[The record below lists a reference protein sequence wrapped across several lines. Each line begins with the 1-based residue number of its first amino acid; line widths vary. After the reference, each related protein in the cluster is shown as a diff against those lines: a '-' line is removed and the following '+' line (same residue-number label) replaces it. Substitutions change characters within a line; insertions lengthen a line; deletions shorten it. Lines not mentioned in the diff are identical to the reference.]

1 MVQKE
6 DGGLMDLS
14 FYLPGSSVLHRMPT
28 WSKFFLL
35 ISFSIL
41 FYAIEDLRILAV
53 ILAAAIALVVYVR
66 VPVRRLKAM
75 FLLPLFMVLLFSIF
89 SAFVNDLNA
98 GLLTFFRLTSLV
110 IIAAC
115 VTVTTRIEDFMA
127 FIENLLLPLS
137 FIPFIKPKTVSLT
150 LSLTLRFIPE
160 IFKLGMDIKE
170 AQAARGLNSNP
181 LALIVPL
188 IVLTLK
194 RADDISDAI
203 DARMLD

>member
-1 MVQKE
+1 
-6 DGGLMDLS
+6 MDLS
-14 FYLPGSSVLHRMPT
+14 FYLPGNSVLHRMPT
-28 WSKFFLL
+28 WSKFLLL
-35 ISFSIL
+35 ISFSII
-41 FYAIEDLRILAV
+41 FYAIEDLRILAT
-53 ILAAAIALVVYVR
+53 ILAAATALVVYVK

-89 SAFVNDLNA
+89 SAVVNDLNA

-137 FIPFIKPKTVSLT
+137 FIPFIKPKIVSLT

>member
-1 MVQKE
+1 
-6 DGGLMDLS
+6 MDLS
-14 FYLPGSSVLHRMPT
+14 FYLPGQSVLHKMPT

-35 ISFSIL
+35 ISFSIA
-41 FYAIEDLRILAV
+41 FYAIYDLRVLAFILV
-53 ILAAAIALVVYVR
+53 LSIALVAYVK

-89 SAFVNDLNA
+89 SAFVNDINA

-115 VTVTTRIEDFMA
+115 VTVTTKIEDFME
-127 FIENLLLPLS
+127 FVENLLLPLS
-137 FIPFIKPKTVSLT
+137 FIPFIKPKTVSMT

-170 AQAARGLNSNP
+170 AQAARGLKSSP
-181 LALIVPL
+181 IALIVPL

>member
-1 MVQKE
+1 
-6 DGGLMDLS
+6 MDLS
-14 FYLPGSSVLHRMPT
+14 FYLPGQSVLHKMPT
-28 WSKFFLL
+28 WMKFFLL
-35 ISFSIL
+35 ISFSIA
-41 FYAIEDLRILAV
+41 FYAIYDLRILAF
-53 ILAAAIALVVYVR
+53 ILALSITLVAYVK

-75 FLLPLFMVLLFSIF
+75 FLLPLFMVLLFSLF

-115 VTVTTRIEDFMA
+115 VTVTTKIEDFME
-127 FIENLLLPLS
+127 FVENLLLPLS
-137 FIPFIKPKTVSLT
+137 FIPFIKPKMVSMT

-170 AQAARGLNSNP
+170 AQAARGLKSSP
-181 LALIVPL
+181 IAFIVPL

>member
-1 MVQKE
+1 
-6 DGGLMDLS
+6 MDLS
-14 FYLPGSSVLHRMPT
+14 FYLPGQSVLHKMPT
-28 WSKFFLL
+28 WMKFFLL
-35 ISFSIL
+35 ISFSIA
-41 FYAIEDLRILAV
+41 FYAIYDLRILAF
-53 ILAAAIALVVYVR
+53 ILALAITLVAYVK

-75 FLLPLFMVLLFSIF
+75 FLLPLFMVLLFSLF

-115 VTVTTRIEDFMA
+115 VTVTTKIEDFME
-127 FIENLLLPLS
+127 FVENLLLPLS
-137 FIPFIKPKTVSLT
+137 FIPFIKPKTVSMT

-170 AQAARGLNSNP
+170 AQAARGLKSSP
-181 LALIVPL
+181 IAFIVPL

>member
-1 MVQKE
+1 
-6 DGGLMDLS
+6 MDLS
-14 FYLPGSSVLHRMPT
+14 FYLPGQSVLHKMPT
-28 WSKFFLL
+28 WMKFFLL
-35 ISFSIL
+35 ISFSIA
-41 FYAIEDLRILAV
+41 FYAIYDLRVLAFV
-53 ILAAAIALVVYVR
+53 LALSITLVAYVK

-75 FLLPLFMVLLFSIF
+75 FLLPLFMVLLFSLF

-115 VTVTTRIEDFMA
+115 VTVTTKIEDFME
-127 FIENLLLPLS
+127 FVENLLLPLS
-137 FIPFIKPKTVSLT
+137 FIPFIKPKTVSMT

-181 LALIVPL
+181 LALIIPL

-194 RADDISDAI
+194 RADDISDAL
-203 DARMLD
+203 DARILD

>member
-1 MVQKE
+1 
-6 DGGLMDLS
+6 MDLS
-14 FYLPGSSVLHRMPT
+14 FYLPGQSVLHKMPT
-28 WSKFFLL
+28 WMKFFLL
-35 ISFSIL
+35 ISFSIA
-41 FYAIEDLRILAV
+41 FYAIYDLRILAF
-53 ILAAAIALVVYVR
+53 ILALSIILVAYVK
-66 VPVRRLKAM
+66 VPARRLKAM

-89 SAFVNDLNA
+89 SAFVNDINA

-115 VTVTTRIEDFMA
+115 VTVTTKIEDFME
-127 FIENLLLPLS
+127 FVENLLLPLS
-137 FIPFIKPKTVSLT
+137 FIPFIKPKTVSMT

-170 AQAARGLNSNP
+170 AQAARGLKSSP
-181 LALIVPL
+181 IAFIVPL

>member
-1 MVQKE
+1 
-6 DGGLMDLS
+6 MDLS
-14 FYLPGSSVLHRMPT
+14 FYLPGQSVLHKMPT
-28 WSKFFLL
+28 WVKFFLL
-35 ISFSIL
+35 ISFSIA
-41 FYAIEDLRILAV
+41 FYAIYDLRVLAFILALSI
-53 ILAAAIALVVYVR
+53 ILVAYVK

-75 FLLPLFMVLLFSIF
+75 FLLPLFMVLLFSLF
-89 SAFVNDLNA
+89 SAFVNDINA

-115 VTVTTRIEDFMA
+115 VTVTTKIEDFME
-127 FIENLLLPLS
+127 FVENLLLPLS
-137 FIPFIKPKTVSLT
+137 FIPFIKPKTVSMT

-170 AQAARGLNSNP
+170 AQAARGLKSSP
-181 LALIVPL
+181 IAFIVPL

>member
-1 MVQKE
+1 
-6 DGGLMDLS
+6 MDLS
-14 FYLPGSSVLHRMPT
+14 FYLPGHSVLHNMPT
-28 WSKFFLL
+28 WVKFFLL
-35 ISFSIL
+35 ISFSIA
-41 FYAIEDLRILAV
+41 FYAIYDLRVLAFILALS
-53 ILAAAIALVVYVR
+53 ITLVAYVK

-75 FLLPLFMVLLFSIF
+75 FLLPLFMVLLFSLF

-115 VTVTTRIEDFMA
+115 VTVTTKIEDFME
-127 FIENLLLPLS
+127 FVENLLLPLS
-137 FIPFIKPKTVSLT
+137 FIPFIKPKMVSMT

-170 AQAARGLNSNP
+170 AQAARGLKSSP
-181 LALIVPL
+181 IAFIVPL

>member
-1 MVQKE
+1 
-6 DGGLMDLS
+6 MDLS
-14 FYLPGSSVLHRMPT
+14 FYLPGQSVLHKMPT
-28 WSKFFLL
+28 WMKFFLL
-35 ISFSIL
+35 ISFSIA
-41 FYAIEDLRILAV
+41 FYAIYDLRILAF
-53 ILAAAIALVVYVR
+53 ILALAITLVAYVK

-75 FLLPLFMVLLFSIF
+75 FLLPLFMVLLFSLF
-89 SAFVNDLNA
+89 SAFVNDINA

-115 VTVTTRIEDFMA
+115 VTVTTKIEDFME
-127 FIENLLLPLS
+127 FVENLLLPLS
-137 FIPFIKPKTVSLT
+137 FIPFIKPKTVSMT

-170 AQAARGLNSNP
+170 AQAARGLKSSP
-181 LALIVPL
+181 IAFIVPL

>member
-1 MVQKE
+1 
-6 DGGLMDLS
+6 MDLS
-14 FYLPGSSVLHRMPT
+14 FYLPGQSVLHKMPT
-28 WSKFFLL
+28 WVKFFLL
-35 ISFSIL
+35 ISFSIA
-41 FYAIEDLRILAV
+41 FYAIYDLRVLAFILA
-53 ILAAAIALVVYVR
+53 LAITLVAYVK
-66 VPVRRLKAM
+66 VPIRRLKAM
-75 FLLPLFMVLLFSIF
+75 FLLPLFMVLLFSLF
-89 SAFVNDLNA
+89 SAFVNDINA

-115 VTVTTRIEDFMA
+115 VTVTTKIEDFME
-127 FIENLLLPLS
+127 FVENLLLPLS
-137 FIPFIKPKTVSLT
+137 FIPFIKPKMVSMT

-170 AQAARGLNSNP
+170 AQAARGLKSSP
-181 LALIVPL
+181 IAFIVPL

>member
-1 MVQKE
+1 
-6 DGGLMDLS
+6 MDLS
-14 FYLPGSSVLHRMPT
+14 FYLPGQSVLHKMPT

-35 ISFSIL
+35 ILFSIA
-41 FYAIEDLRILAV
+41 FYAIYDLRVLAFILV
-53 ILAAAIALVVYVR
+53 LSITLVAYVR

-89 SAFVNDLNA
+89 SAFVNDINA

-115 VTVTTRIEDFMA
+115 VTVTTKIEDFME
-127 FIENLLLPLS
+127 FVENLLLPLS
-137 FIPFIKPKTVSLT
+137 FIPFIKPKTVSMT

-170 AQAARGLNSNP
+170 AQAARGLKSSP
-181 LALIVPL
+181 IALIVPL

>member
-1 MVQKE
+1 
-6 DGGLMDLS
+6 MDLS
-14 FYLPGSSVLHRMPT
+14 FYLPGQSVLHKMPT
-28 WSKFFLL
+28 WVKFFLL
-35 ISFSIL
+35 ISFSIA
-41 FYAIEDLRILAV
+41 FYAIYDLRVLAFILALS
-53 ILAAAIALVVYVR
+53 ITLVAYVK
-66 VPVRRLKAM
+66 VPIRRLKAM
-75 FLLPLFMVLLFSIF
+75 FLLPLFMVLLFSLF
-89 SAFVNDLNA
+89 SAFVNDINA

-115 VTVTTRIEDFMA
+115 VTVTTKIEDFME
-127 FIENLLLPLS
+127 FVENLLLPLS
-137 FIPFIKPKTVSLT
+137 FIPFIKPKTVSMT

-170 AQAARGLNSNP
+170 AQAARGLKSSP
-181 LALIVPL
+181 IAFIVPL

>member
-1 MVQKE
+1 
-6 DGGLMDLS
+6 MDLS
-14 FYLPGSSVLHRMPT
+14 FYLPGHSVLHKMPT
-28 WSKFFLL
+28 WMKFFLL
-35 ISFSIL
+35 ISFSIA
-41 FYAIEDLRILAV
+41 FYAIYDLRVLAFILA
-53 ILAAAIALVVYVR
+53 LAITLVAYVK
-66 VPVRRLKAM
+66 VPFRRLKAM
-75 FLLPLFMVLLFSIF
+75 FLLPLFMVLLFSLF

-115 VTVTTRIEDFMA
+115 VTVTTKIEDFME
-127 FIENLLLPLS
+127 FVENLLLPLS
-137 FIPFIKPKTVSLT
+137 FIPFIKPKTVSMT

-170 AQAARGLNSNP
+170 AQAARGLKSSP
-181 LALIVPL
+181 IALIVPL

>member
-1 MVQKE
+1 
-6 DGGLMDLS
+6 MDLS
-14 FYLPGSSVLHRMPT
+14 FYLPGHSVLHKMPT
-28 WSKFFLL
+28 WMKFFLL
-35 ISFSIL
+35 ISFSIA
-41 FYAIEDLRILAV
+41 FYAIYDLRVLAFILA
-53 ILAAAIALVVYVR
+53 LAITLVAYVK
-66 VPVRRLKAM
+66 VPLRRLKAM
-75 FLLPLFMVLLFSIF
+75 FLLPLFMVLLFSLF

-115 VTVTTRIEDFMA
+115 VTVTTKIEDFME
-127 FIENLLLPLS
+127 FVENLLLPLS
-137 FIPFIKPKTVSLT
+137 FIPFIKPKTVSMT

-170 AQAARGLNSNP
+170 AQAARGLKSSP
-181 LALIVPL
+181 IAFIVPL

>member
-1 MVQKE
+1 
-6 DGGLMDLS
+6 MDLS
-14 FYLPGSSVLHRMPT
+14 FYLSGHSVLHKMPT
-28 WSKFFLL
+28 WMKFFLL
-35 ISFSIL
+35 ISFSIA
-41 FYAIEDLRILAV
+41 FYAIYDLRVLAFILA
-53 ILAAAIALVVYVR
+53 LAITLVAYVK
-66 VPVRRLKAM
+66 VPLRRLKAM
-75 FLLPLFMVLLFSIF
+75 FLLPLFMVLLFSLF

-115 VTVTTRIEDFMA
+115 VTVTTKIEDFME
-127 FIENLLLPLS
+127 FVENLLLPLS
-137 FIPFIKPKTVSLT
+137 FIPFIKPKTVSMT

-170 AQAARGLNSNP
+170 AQAARGLKSSP
-181 LALIVPL
+181 IALIVPL

>member
-1 MVQKE
+1 
-6 DGGLMDLS
+6 MDLS

-28 WSKFFLL
+28 WSKFVLL
-35 ISFSIL
+35 ITFSII
-41 FYAIEDLRILAV
+41 FYQIEDLRILVA
-53 ILAAAIALVVYVR
+53 ILVFAIALVVYVR

-98 GLLTFFRLTSLV
+98 GLLTFLRLASLV
-110 IIAAC
+110 IMAAC
-115 VTVTTRIEDFMA
+115 VTVTTRIEDFMD
-127 FIENLLLPLS
+127 FIESLLLPLS

-160 IFKLGMDIKE
+160 IFKLGIDIKE

>member
-1 MVQKE
+1 
-6 DGGLMDLS
+6 MDLS
-14 FYLPGSSVLHRMPT
+14 FYLPGHSVLHKMPT
-28 WSKFFLL
+28 WVKFFLL
-35 ISFSIL
+35 ISFSIA
-41 FYAIEDLRILAV
+41 FYAIYDLRVLAFILA
-53 ILAAAIALVVYVR
+53 LAITLVAYVK

-75 FLLPLFMVLLFSIF
+75 FLLPLFMVLLFSLF

-115 VTVTTRIEDFMA
+115 VTVTTKIEDFME
-127 FIENLLLPLS
+127 FVENLLLPLS
-137 FIPFIKPKTVSLT
+137 FIPFIKPKTVSMT

-170 AQAARGLNSNP
+170 AQAARGLKSSP
-181 LALIVPL
+181 IAFIVPL

>member
-1 MVQKE
+1 
-6 DGGLMDLS
+6 MDLS
-14 FYLPGSSVLHRMPT
+14 FYLPGQSVLHKMPT
-28 WSKFFLL
+28 WVKFFLL
-35 ISFSIL
+35 ISFSIA
-41 FYAIEDLRILAV
+41 FYAIYDLRVLAFILALS
-53 ILAAAIALVVYVR
+53 IILVVYVK

-75 FLLPLFMVLLFSIF
+75 FLLPLFMVLLFSLF
-89 SAFVNDLNA
+89 SAFVNDLNS

-115 VTVTTRIEDFMA
+115 VTVTTKIEDFME
-127 FIENLLLPLS
+127 FVENLLLPLS
-137 FIPFIKPKTVSLT
+137 FIPFIKPKTVSMT

-170 AQAARGLNSNP
+170 AQAARGLKSSP
-181 LALIVPL
+181 IAFIVPL

>member
-1 MVQKE
+1 
-6 DGGLMDLS
+6 MDLS
-14 FYLPGSSVLHRMPT
+14 FYLPGHSVLHKMPT
-28 WSKFFLL
+28 WVKFFLL
-35 ISFSIL
+35 ISFSIA
-41 FYAIEDLRILAV
+41 FYAIYDLRVLAFILALS
-53 ILAAAIALVVYVR
+53 ITLVAYVK

-75 FLLPLFMVLLFSIF
+75 FLLPLFMVLLFSLF

-115 VTVTTRIEDFMA
+115 VTVTTKIEDFME
-127 FIENLLLPLS
+127 FVENLLLPLS
-137 FIPFIKPKTVSLT
+137 FIPFIKPKMVSMT

-170 AQAARGLNSNP
+170 AQAARGLKSSP
-181 LALIVPL
+181 IAFIVPL